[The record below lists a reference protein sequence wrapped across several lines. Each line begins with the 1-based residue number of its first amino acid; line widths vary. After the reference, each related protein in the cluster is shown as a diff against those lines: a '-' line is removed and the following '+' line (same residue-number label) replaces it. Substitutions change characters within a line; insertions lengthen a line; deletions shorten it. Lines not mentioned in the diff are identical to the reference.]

1 MPWKAG
7 GKAPGNLNIPPQEF
21 FRGAA
26 EQDWPGKGAVFA
38 RSQVS
43 RTSVP
48 FADARAKNVSLVSEA
63 H

>member
-7 GKAPGNLNIPPQEF
+7 GKTSGNLNIPLQEF

-26 EQDWPGKGAVFA
+26 EQDWSGKGAVFG

-43 RTSVP
+43 WTSVP
-48 FADARAKNVSLVSEA
+48 FADTRAENVSLVSEA